1 MIEHDIIGTLIDP
14 GEYDAEGEEITPP
27 VTHDGWHV
35 NILTEGL
42 AERPDLEPYV
52 VTPSRLRRVW
62 AGDDFEAPVM
72 TVALVFP
79 DREAAEAMGFV
90 PPATPEE

>member
-1 MIEHDIIGTLIDP
+1 MIDFDIIGTLIDP

-52 VTPSRLRRVW
+52 VTPSNLRRVFMGRD
-62 AGDDFEAPVM
+62 AD
-72 TVALVFP
+72 TVALVF
-79 DREAAEAMGFV
+79 DDEATGREVLGIPA
-90 PPATPEE
+90 PATEGGDPE